1 VAAIETAFGQRASV
15 LNCSDFVLTFRI
27 KISGILRPKP
37 IIKCSHFYRELLTT
51 NQGVDAKIIMT
62 EGKPEAI
69 APPREPA
76 IVLTP
81 KSGPKPRINGA
92 KVFGARPGAP
102 FLFTI
107 AARVPKQGTTEIWAK
122 DLEDGSKAV
131 GLFNRGEDE
140 VPMTLKWSDLG
151 LAGKLN
157 VRDLWRQK
165 DLGKFPGQFQTSVPR
180 HGVVLL
186 KIGHR

>member
-1 VAAIETAFGQRASV
+1 MSKSHPQPNGETSPCLVRAVAAIETAFGQRASV

-81 KSGPKPRINGA
+81 KSGAKPRINGA

-107 AARVPKQGTTEIWAK
+107 AARAPNRALRKSGPRT
-122 DLEDGSKAV
+122 SKTA
-131 GLFNRGEDE
+131 RK
-140 VPMTLKWSDLG
+140 PSACSI
-151 LAGKLN
+151 AGKTKSL
-157 VRDLWRQK
+157 
-165 DLGKFPGQFQTSVPR
+165 
-180 HGVVLL
+180 
-186 KIGHR
+186 